1 MLLALLGESE
11 MKLADETVEAI
22 LDKVSC
28 DPKLQRP
35 DHSPV
40 MWFVGIIHCFF
51 ITNESA
57 ESWNTSLCLVDIFG
71 SGYEPRWEDRHV
83 RMAIFCFQEPLVIK
97 DHDTPLFKVTRLV
110 VFFSV
115 LLKEL
120 RPVSG
125 TFSWVPFVENAG
137 I

>member
-40 MWFVGIIHCFF
+40 M
-51 ITNESA
+51 
-57 ESWNTSLCLVDIFG
+57 
-71 SGYEPRWEDRHV
+71 
-83 RMAIFCFQEPLVIK
+83 
-97 DHDTPLFKVTRLV
+97 
-110 VFFSV
+110 
-115 LLKEL
+115 
-120 RPVSG
+120 
-125 TFSWVPFVENAG
+125 
-137 I
+137 